1 MISNRHR
8 TKLVSLKHVVRWRL
22 SLAFSIFITL
32 RKTKLPVNAKKS
44 RRNQSPREAAC
55 TEIFVLRRFGFL
67 ISQPSIRRIF
77 LPPQCV
83 ELLFT
88 VNVMMPRVFGIV
100 ASLISFPGSG
110 FSINPL
116 ILRKIPKIWG
126 ILFVN
131 ETHMEKNR

>member
-55 TEIFVLRRFGFL
+55 TEIFVFLRFGFL
-67 ISQPSIRRIF
+67 ISQPSNLQNIF
-77 LPPQCV
+77 HYLVMSQETFTHGIEKFAINQYL
-83 ELLFT
+83 ELLFQGQTNIEKATSRLQT
-88 VNVMMPRVFGIV
+88 V
-100 ASLISFPGSG
+100 
-110 FSINPL
+110 
-116 ILRKIPKIWG
+116 
-126 ILFVN
+126 
-131 ETHMEKNR
+131 EKRQCLARYCRA